1 MASPNPLAI
10 FFKKFLFYLL
20 FVFDFRIDNGDSS
33 SDIHPTTD
41 FFASLD
47 SNPGIFYSESVNR
60 FRVNVR
66 PQFPVR
72 IFQTASIDTTNY
84 YLNSSSLYSVK
95 DLDTNETVINFDNQF
110 TKLSCDSSG
119 NYFDLYMNGLEP
131 ERYYKILIQT
141 TISGSTIVKDDN
153 YIFKVVNR

>member
-1 MASPNPLAI
+1 M
-10 FFKKFLFYLL
+10 
-20 FVFDFRIDNGDSS
+20 
-33 SDIHPTTD
+33 
-41 FFASLD
+41 
-47 SNPGIFYSESVNR
+47 
-60 FRVNVR
+60 
-66 PQFPVR
+66 
-72 IFQTASIDTTNY
+72 
-84 YLNSSSLYSVK
+84 
-95 DLDTNETVINFDNQF
+95 DTNETVINFDNQF